1 MKNVRWI
8 LKIWVLLAAVL
19 LPAAVVPPAAGGE
32 LTREVLS
39 AAEIISSIN
48 AYRVQ
53 SGLPAYE
60 TNSKLMA
67 AAQAQSDYQ
76 ASIGS
81 VTHTGP
87 GGNRPRDRAYAVGYG
102 DGNSVWISEIIYG
115 GINATV
121 GTAVGW
127 WKTSTVHNNT
137 MLSTQYRD
145 IGAGVATAGG
155 MVYYTAVTGYITGSA
170 APEGTAGSGSEPQVQ
185 APLVIPVVP
194 AEPQEDGS
202 IVHIIRTGQ
211 SLWNI
216 AAVYDVPLERIL
228 ELNDLAENSMLQLG
242 QEILVMT
249 PSEAAARI
257 TPSAEPALEVTE
269 VPAEETA
276 EPSPTPTTTA
286 TPRAETPEP
295 VEPEPTTVPDAALE
309 GVDPV
314 GDSPEVGTIL
324 AFSVVAVFFALAGL
338 SFTRVDPREH

>member
-1 MKNVRWI
+1 MRWI
-8 LKIWVLLAAVL
+8 LKIWVLLVVIL
-19 LPAAVVPPAAGGE
+19 LPAAVVSPAAGGE
-32 LTREVLS
+32 LTREILS
-39 AAEIISSIN
+39 AAEVISSIN
-48 AYRVQ
+48 AYRTQ
-53 SGLPAYE
+53 NGLPAYE

-102 DGNSVWISEIIYG
+102 DGNSIWISEIIYG
-115 GINATV
+115 GVNATV

-137 MLSTQYRD
+137 MLSSQYRD

-170 APEGTAGSGSEPQVQ
+170 APENTSGSDSQPQVQ

-202 IVHIIRTGQ
+202 IVHTVRTGQ

-228 ELNDLAENSMLQLG
+228 ELNNLMENSMLQLG

-249 PSEAAARI
+249 SSEAAARI
-257 TPSAEPALEVTE
+257 TPSAEPAQELTEDPVEV
-269 VPAEETA
+269 TA
-276 EPSPTPTTTA
+276 EPSYTPTITV
-286 TPRAETPEP
+286 TPRVETPEP
-295 VEPEPTTVPDAALE
+295 VEAAPTAETGSVVETSDQS
-309 GVDPV
+309 VD
-314 GDSPEVGTIL
+314 GPEVGTIL
-324 AFSVVAVFFALAGL
+324 AFSVVAVFFAFAGL
-338 SFTRVDPREH
+338 SFTRVDPREQ